1 MAADPLEA
9 LNPAQRAA
17 AAFGAR
23 DAAGRYAAGPLLVIA
38 GAGTGKTNTLAHR
51 VAHLVLQG
59 VDPARVLLLTFTRRA
74 AEEMT
79 RRAERLVTSALHAAR
94 ASRTRAPGAL
104 APAVRLPWAG
114 TFHSIANRL
123 LRQYARAAGLDA
135 GFTVLDRGDSAD
147 LLDMA
152 RQELGLAARDKRFPR
167 KDTCLAIY
175 SQRVNTQRPLR
186 ATLEDGWPWCVEF
199 EVDLMRLFRSYVERK
214 QAQQLLDYDD
224 LLLYWHGLVGEPALA
239 ERIGAQFDHLL
250 VDEYQDTNVL
260 QAAILRALRP
270 DGAGLTVVG
279 DDAQSIYS
287 FRAASVENILGFP
300 AQFVPPASIITLEE
314 NYRSTQPILDSA
326 NALIGE
332 ASRQHRKVL
341 RARRGGGARPRL
353 VTVEDDR
360 GQADYVVAQV
370 LEAREAGVPLRRQAV
385 LFRSGHHSD
394 FLEVELT
401 RRNIPYVKYGGL
413 KFLEAAHV
421 KDLLAVL
428 RWADNPRHRLAAFR
442 VLQLLPGM
450 GPAHGARCLEL
461 LGGHAG
467 GLVAGLEAFRPP
479 AAAAAD
485 WAPLL
490 QLMRTL
496 GGTAAAWPGQVECV
510 RDWYRPHLER
520 RYDAAAVR
528 AGDLDQL
535 ARIAGGFATRERF
548 LSELALDPPQASG
561 DLAGPPLL
569 DEDYLVLS
577 TIHSAKGQE
586 WDAVYLLNVN
596 DGNFPSEFAAGKPEQ
611 LEEERR
617 LLYVAM
623 TRARDALHLVT
634 PLRYYVTQQPR
645 FGDAHVYGAQSRF
658 LSAGVRA
665 TLEPAAASGVVA
677 AGASGGT
684 DGPAPVPRVD
694 VGARLRALWD

>member
-175 SQRVNTQRPLR
+175 SQRVNTQRPLG
-186 ATLEDGWPWCVEF
+186 ATLEDGWPWCVDF
-199 EVDLMRLFRSYVERK
+199 EADLTRLFRSYVERK

-300 AQFVPPASIITLEE
+300 AQFAPPASIITLEE

-479 AAAAAD
+479 APAAAD
-485 WAPLL
+485 WAPLV